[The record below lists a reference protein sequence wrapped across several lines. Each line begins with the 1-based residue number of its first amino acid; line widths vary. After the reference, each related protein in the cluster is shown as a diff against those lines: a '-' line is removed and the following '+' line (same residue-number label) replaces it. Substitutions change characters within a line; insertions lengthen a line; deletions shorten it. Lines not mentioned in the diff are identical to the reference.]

1 MIYEFKAQLWLLQ
14 MVKYFKHF
22 LPHEVIVLRFLKLV
36 CPLINYVVSIPNPA
50 SDNVDESS
58 SLDHDDSNIYA
69 VPSKH
74 IEDNGKL
81 FPLISFISSLKA
93 VTIKFILQIKL
104 KLKSEVHKL
113 LHNPLP
119 QCY

>member
-1 MIYEFKAQLWLLQ
+1 

-22 LPHEVIVLRFLKLV
+22 LPHKVTVFRFLKLV
-36 CPLINYVVSIPNPA
+36 CSLINCVVSIQNPA
-50 SDNVDESS
+50 SDNVDES
-58 SLDHDDSNIYA
+58 LLADHDDSNICD

-74 IEDNGKL
+74 IEDNGKFKNL
-81 FPLISFISSLKA
+81 YVFPLISFISPLKA
-93 VTIKFILQIKL
+93 VMIKFNSQIKL

>member
-1 MIYEFKAQLWLLQ
+1 MLLQ
-14 MVKYFKHF
+14 IVKYFKHF
-22 LPHEVIVLRFLKLV
+22 CLIKLFSPELV
-36 CPLINYVVSIPNPA
+36 CPLINCVVSIPNPA

-58 SLDHDDSNIYA
+58 SVDHDDSNICA

-81 FPLISFISSLKA
+81 FPLISFISPLKA

>member
-1 MIYEFKAQLWLLQ
+1 M
-14 MVKYFKHF
+14 
-22 LPHEVIVLRFLKLV
+22 
-36 CPLINYVVSIPNPA
+36 
-50 SDNVDESS
+50 DESS
-58 SLDHDDSNIYA
+58 SVDHDDSNICA

-93 VTIKFILQIKL
+93 VMIKFHLQIKL

-119 QCY
+119 QCYWFVEFPNQKEVIKTPDDIIGLLFLALWVYKAT